1 MIFFRKMSQILNPRF
16 PDGLEEL
23 PPPDRR
29 NVIDHYKYWEH
40 EAIVADLDQRRTELV
55 VVCENFAY
63 DFNIATVVRNSNA
76 FLSKCIWI
84 VGRRRFDRRGT
95 CGTHKYE
102 HIHHAEDIDS
112 VLAHYPRHQI
122 VAVDNVESA
131 TEINDYRWHQKSVV
145 IFGQESIGVSN
156 CALARAGETIYIPQ
170 IGSTRSLNV
179 GTASG
184 IVMYDY
190 AVKAHKH
197 ILS

>member
-1 MIFFRKMSQILNPRF
+1 MKLNPRF
-16 PDGLEEL
+16 PDGLEES
-23 PPPDRR
+23 PPEDRR
-29 NVIDHYKYWEH
+29 NVIDPYKYWEH
-40 EAIVADLDQRRTELV
+40 EAIVADLDTRRTELV

-76 FLSKCIWI
+76 FLCNCLWI
-84 VGRRRFDRRGT
+84 VGRKRFDRRGT

-102 HIHHAEDIDS
+102 HIHHAESIDE
-112 VLAHYPRHQI
+112 VLAGYKDHRI
-122 VAVDNVESA
+122 VTVDNVESA
-131 TEINDYRWHQKSVV
+131 TPINEYRWRDKTVM

-156 CALARAGETIYIPQ
+156 IALARADDIIYIPQ

-184 IVMYDY
+184 IAMYDY

-197 ILS
+197 YLT